1 VIAGN
6 LFKAVAQLIHLV
18 IQAYILI
25 IIIRSVIS
33 WIGTIPPNRFIIVLR
48 KLTDPVFRYVHK
60 VLPFTIIGGI
70 DISPIIIVIIL
81 YFIDNLL
88 YGILMGYAYELLR
101 RPEAGRLYEP
111 YSFLKDKIGNLLAG
125 ATAGSFFLRG

>member
-1 VIAGN
+1 MIAGN

-33 WIGTIPPNRFIIVLR
+33 WVGTIPPNRFIIVLR

-60 VLPFTIIGGI
+60 MLPFTIIGGI
-70 DISPIIIVIIL
+70 DISPIIIVIVL

-88 YGILMGYAYELLR
+88 YGILMGYANELLSK
-101 RPEAGRLYEP
+101 PSASGLYEP
-111 YSFLKDKIGNLLAG
+111 YSFLKNKIENFLTCEKIGVIL
-125 ATAGSFFLRG
+125 